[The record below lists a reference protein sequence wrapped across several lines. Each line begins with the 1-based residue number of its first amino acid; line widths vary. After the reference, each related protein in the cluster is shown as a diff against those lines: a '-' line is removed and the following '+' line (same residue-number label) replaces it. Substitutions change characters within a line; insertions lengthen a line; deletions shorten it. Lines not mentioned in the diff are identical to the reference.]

1 MTVAIVG
8 FGVVGTLVVRV
19 VLNVVVVVVDSVV
32 VGSIFATVVEVV
44 KVTGLVV
51 EVSDFPLDISFN

>member
-44 KVTGLVV
+44 KVIGSVV